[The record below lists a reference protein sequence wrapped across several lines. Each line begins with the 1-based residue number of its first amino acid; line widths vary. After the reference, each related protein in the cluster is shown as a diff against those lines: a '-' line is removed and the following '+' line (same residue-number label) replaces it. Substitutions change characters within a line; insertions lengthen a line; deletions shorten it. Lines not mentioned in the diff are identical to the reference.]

1 MWYVLRSNINW
12 IISEFMKA
20 DNSDTT
26 LVLLDWLPSNVST
39 KRDVIQKFVSLWY
52 SCVAPR
58 YRWTWESEWV
68 FLDHNPADDIKEI
81 VDTIRN
87 WEFFDLYN
95 HVPFKL
101 PSDKIVIVWVSFWW
115 IVALDTLDVLNDNDQ
130 CVLVSPLCDMLTFEH
145 DLGQL
150 RTFVKEWYW
159 RAYNYSLDDWD
170 CMLSGDLFKTDY
182 DLIKG
187 KSNNISIIYDDTD
200 SSITVHD
207 VLNFAKKAG
216 IKHSKKVSWYGH
228 LSYSKWDE
236 DIYSLIFQLI
246 ENWNHRRI
254 K

>member
-1 MWYVLRSNINW
+1 
-12 IISEFMKA
+12 
-20 DNSDTT
+20 
-26 LVLLDWLPSNVST
+26 
-39 KRDVIQKFVSLWY
+39 
-52 SCVAPR
+52 
-58 YRWTWESEWV
+58 
-68 FLDHNPADDIKEI
+68 
-81 VDTIRN
+81 
-87 WEFFDLYN
+87 
-95 HVPFKL
+95 
-101 PSDKIVIVWVSFWW
+101 
-115 IVALDTLDVLNDNDQ
+115 
-130 CVLVSPLCDMLTFEH
+130 MLTFGH

-170 CMLSGDLFKTDY
+170 RMLSGDLFKTDY

-207 VLNFAKKAG
+207 VLNFAKETG

-246 ENWNHRRI
+246 ENI
-254 K
+254 E